1 MCDVLCLPSLPFPTF
16 SAIMWKIVLSIIC
29 FGVCIKFLF
38 SALLFLFY
46 FEFCRP
52 HDEVVPDDVIIAKRL
67 RAAREK
73 SRRDKLNNS
82 FQELQNVIGKALVL
96 CFHFV

>member
-1 MCDVLCLPSLPFPTF
+1 MLAIITFSDPTF

-82 FQELQNVIGKALVL
+82 FQELQNAIGKALVL